1 MNPYQSMYMN
11 KIQKAK
17 VFENFQIKV
26 NVLVMITLDISS
38 EFKNFGA

>member
-1 MNPYQSMYMN
+1 MHMN
-11 KIQKAK
+11 KMQKAK

-26 NVLVMITLDISS
+26 KVLVMIMLDICL